1 MKRGGSVLHPP
12 KVRRDFGRLLAQFA
26 AIGYRAVIPPAET
39 IRAEDRESSLGRKL
53 NFRERIAF
61 GWYNLSGKN
70 RAAADQGEM

>member
-1 MKRGGSVLHPP
+1 M
-12 KVRRDFGRLLAQFA
+12 
-26 AIGYRAVIPPAET
+26 IPPAET